1 MTSTKS
7 RAGRHG
13 LFALLVLGGA
23 LLAGTVAG
31 CGGGASQQQPA
42 ASPPPP
48 GAQGGSPQTATPQ
61 PTSKDPLTPATTE
74 PVSET
79 APTGAP
85 SQSSAAELA
94 SGWRYRF
101 DMTSPANDNFGVTTR
116 ELYMYFK
123 PDTGAVA
130 MRIEN
135 RLGVAVKI
143 LWDEMTFTDADGR
156 MSKAVH
162 RGVTYNTRLNPQ
174 EPTWIQANQVYS
186 DIVFPVHLLDD
197 PNAAS
202 GTGIRPLLWT
212 DIRAQSY
219 VGKSFGFKLV
229 VAGENDQRLEYDV
242 RFRIASTYP
251 VR

>member
-1 MTSTKS
+1 MAAT
-7 RAGRHG
+7 
-13 LFALLVLGGA
+13 
-23 LLAGTVAG
+23 G
-31 CGGGASQQQPA
+31 CGGGASQQSPSGAPPA
-42 ASPPPP
+42 AGSPPN
-48 GAQGGSPQTATPQ
+48 GSQPL
-61 PTSKDPLTPATTE
+61 PTSKDPIQPAPTLPTGD
-74 PVSET
+74 ST
-79 APTGAP
+79 PTGAP
-85 SQSSAAELA
+85 SSNSAAELS

-101 DMTSPANDNFGVTTR
+101 DMISPSNENFGVTTR

-123 PDTGAVA
+123 PDTNAVS

-156 MSKAVH
+156 TSKAVH
-162 RGVTYNTRLNPQ
+162 RGATYDTRLNPQ
-174 EPTWIQANQVYS
+174 EPTYIQAHQVYS
-186 DIVFPVHLLDD
+186 DVVFPVSLLDD

-202 GTGIRPLLWT
+202 GTGIRPLFYT

-219 VGKSFGFKLV
+219 VGRSFGFTLV
-229 VAGENDQRLEYDV
+229 VAGENDQRVSYDV